1 MWFKKKKDDK
11 NTYVKTTSFDDLKT
25 DIKKLQENNS
35 KLNDELS
42 KLQRIIK
49 NSKDEPTFILDGSW
63 EYNHSLWA
71 GLSRE
76 YIHKIC
82 LYINKEEYIVKLD
95 ELLNEDIDM
104 DSAELEVKDNIA
116 YFSIS
121 ACMTFEGAKRWTR
134 HKFIIE
140 YKNGRY
146 VYSQEEDEER
156 NNKEEVKLQIG

>member
-1 MWFKKKKDDK
+1 MKLTFE
-11 NTYVKTTSFDDLKT
+11 TDLKK

-71 GLSRE
+71 GLCRE

-82 LYINKEEYIVKLD
+82 LYINKEEYLGILEIKKIAIIDNYNGLFFKNKKYCKNYKYKSNKVIPFKL
-95 ELLNEDIDM
+95 
-104 DSAELEVKDNIA
+104 
-116 YFSIS
+116 F
-121 ACMTFEGAKRWTR
+121 F
-134 HKFIIE
+134 
-140 YKNGRY
+140 
-146 VYSQEEDEER
+146 
-156 NNKEEVKLQIG
+156 